1 MVRVGLLTCSDK
13 GARGERQDTSAEEIK
28 KLLPEEMFRVE
39 HYVVVPDEPEAIS
52 ARLVDWCDREGLDLI
67 LTTGGTGLT
76 PRDVA
81 PESTLAVLEREIPG
95 IAEAMRAASLAKTPH
110 AMLSRGI
117 AGIRGQTLIIN
128 LPGSPKA
135 VRENLA
141 VVLPALPHALEKIKG
156 SPKECGSR

>member
-1 MVRVGLLTCSDK
+1 MFRVGILTCSDK
-13 GARGERQDTSAEEIK
+13 GARGERPDTSAEAIK
-28 KLLPEEMFRVE
+28 KLLPGEIFQIER
-39 HYVVVPDEPEAIS
+39 YAVVPDEQEAIT

-81 PESTLAVLEREIPG
+81 PESTRAVLEREIPG
-95 IAEAMRAASLAKTPH
+95 MAEAMRAASLAKTPH

-117 AGIRGQTLIIN
+117 AGVRRETLIIN
-128 LPGSPKA
+128 LPGSPQGA
-135 VRENLA
+135 RENLE

-156 SPKECGSR
+156 SPRECGSE

>member
-1 MVRVGLLTCSDK
+1 MVRVGILTCSDR
-13 GARGERQDTSAEEIK
+13 GSRGERPDTSAEAIK
-28 KLLPEEMFRVE
+28 KLLPGEMFQIER
-39 HYVVVPDEPEAIS
+39 YAVVPDEQEAITS
-52 ARLVDWCDREGLDLI
+52 KLVDWCDREGLDLI

-95 IAEAMRAASLAKTPH
+95 LAEAMRAASLAKTPH
-110 AMLSRGI
+110 AMLSRGV
-117 AGIRGQTLIIN
+117 AGMRRETLIIN

-135 VRENLA
+135 VRENLE

-156 SPKECGSR
+156 SPKECGSD

>member
-1 MVRVGLLTCSDK
+1 MVRVGILTCSDK
-13 GARGERQDTSAEEIK
+13 GARGERPDTSAEAIRQ
-28 KLLPEEMFRVE
+28 LLPPEGYQIEC
-39 HYVVVPDEPEAIS
+39 YAVVPDEQEAIV

-95 IAEAMRAASLAKTPH
+95 LPEAMRAASLVKTPH
-110 AMLSRGI
+110 AMLSRGV
-117 AGIRGQTLIIN
+117 AGVRGKTLILN

-135 VRENLA
+135 VRENLG
-141 VVLPALPHALEKIKG
+141 VVLPALPHALEKIQG
-156 SPKECGSR
+156 SPRECGSD

>member
-1 MVRVGLLTCSDK
+1 MVRVGILTCSDK
-13 GARGERQDTSAEEIK
+13 GSQGERQDTSATEIK
-28 KLLPEEMFRVE
+28 KLLPGEVFRVE
-39 HYVVVPDEPEAIS
+39 RYAVVPDEQEAIT

-76 PRDVA
+76 PRDVT

-95 IAEAMRAASLAKTPH
+95 MAEAMRAASMAKTPH
-110 AMLSRGI
+110 AMLSRGV
-117 AGIRGQTLIIN
+117 AGVRGQTLIIN

-135 VRENLA
+135 VRENLE

-156 SPKECGSR
+156 SPRECGSG